1 MESQLVLIS
10 VAAVTVLS
18 GATAT
23 ILTLTVDVRKR
34 PLMHSLVEGL
44 MRIALLG
51 AGTLVALR
59 CLRLSMASQVKRPCR
74 YMPCPFRVERRRQ
87 HHGNGTRSSLVSRQR
102 RRASPSVLTVHRLAF

>member
-23 ILTLTVDVRKR
+23 ILTLTIDVSKR
-34 PLMHSLVEGL
+34 PLIKSLVEGL

-51 AGTLVALR
+51 AATLVS
-59 CLRLSMASQVKRPCR
+59 LSADGVQIWV
-74 YMPCPFRVERRRQ
+74 
-87 HHGNGTRSSLVSRQR
+87 
-102 RRASPSVLTVHRLAF
+102 

>member
-23 ILTLTVDVRKR
+23 ILTLTVDINTR
-34 PLMHSLVEGL
+34 PLMQSLVEGL

-51 AGTLVALR
+51 AATLVS
-59 CLRLSMASQVKRPCR
+59 LSTEGVQIWV
-74 YMPCPFRVERRRQ
+74 
-87 HHGNGTRSSLVSRQR
+87 
-102 RRASPSVLTVHRLAF
+102 

>member
-23 ILTLTVDVRKR
+23 ILTLTVDIGKS
-34 PLMHSLVEGL
+34 PLAHSLVEGL

-51 AGTLVALR
+51 AATLVS
-59 CLRLSMASQVKRPCR
+59 LSTDGVQIWV
-74 YMPCPFRVERRRQ
+74 
-87 HHGNGTRSSLVSRQR
+87 
-102 RRASPSVLTVHRLAF
+102 

>member
-23 ILTLTVDVRKR
+23 ILTLAVDVRKR

-51 AGTLVALR
+51 AGTLVAL
-59 CLRLSMASQVKRPCR
+59 STEGVQIWV
-74 YMPCPFRVERRRQ
+74 
-87 HHGNGTRSSLVSRQR
+87 
-102 RRASPSVLTVHRLAF
+102 